1 MFKSNRKFKLWDCR
15 VSHNQVLIRSPSTPD
30 ISTNVDLVFW
40 GVEFISIPTSF
51 DGLQIVRG
59 VSTKDAGFEFSPST
73 NGEVFLIETAG
84 RRFVVVAAG
93 CKVLENALDIFESSL
108 EGFAATDENRDLG
121 EVLAHS

>member
-40 GVEFISIPTSF
+40 GVEFVSLPTSF
-51 DGLQIVRG
+51 DGLEIDRG
-59 VSTKDAGFEFSPST
+59 ESTKQAGSEFSPSA
-73 NGEVFLIETAG
+73 NGEVFLIDTGGKKFA
-84 RRFVVVAAG
+84 VVAAG
-93 CKVLENALDIFESSL
+93 CKVLENALNIFESSL
-108 EGFAATDENRDLG
+108 EGFSATDQNRDLG